1 MLPQTYNDARDQVD
15 QACVV
20 TVAITALRIA
30 SSIVV
35 YTLASMIVA
44 TTLWTIVELL
54 WYFLTAS
61 WNGNESRFACG
72 RNAWVAAQEAAGR
85 GGDWYEAM

>member
-1 MLPQTYNDARDQVD
+1 MMLVIRLI

-61 WNGNESRFACG
+61 RNGKSHASPVDEMHGWR
-72 RNAWVAAQEAAGR
+72 RTKL
-85 GGDWYEAM
+85 